1 MCFCVVLYIRVPRLF
16 RPCEKKVVVRNAA
29 LAILGYLGCLLI
41 YKNHFRRFFS
51 GLFLLGVSVLS
62 LFSEKL
68 FFH

>member
-1 MCFCVVLYIRVPRLF
+1 MCVFCVVLYIRVPRLF
-16 RPCEKKVVVRNAA
+16 RPCEKMVVRNAA

-51 GLFLLGVSVLS
+51 GLFSLGVSVLS
-62 LFSEKL
+62 FFSENL